1 MCSKKLSLGSRLMAM
16 SVVLLVLVLSPL
28 AAWPFSFGKTAPA
41 ETTYQILASQDQSTS
56 VIDQELIQSLKR
68 KNEQLNKVLAEQETK
83 LKTYEESL
91 QKQIKAEG
99 TTSQNSNVS
108 LASLLKEIESLKGLS
123 TTYKASY
130 AKIKTDYDELKL
142 AYDAVAAERDTY
154 FQEATDAVAKYNAI
168 PDQGMFHFA
177 MGAATIYRPSNKD
190 LGLETNV
197 GFGYGDAMI
206 TIGAIY
212 NLEKGFKLADI
223 SLDDVSYRIGLQIG
237 F

>member
-1 MCSKKLSLGSRLMAM
+1 MCLKKLSLGSRLMVM
-16 SVVLLVLVLSPL
+16 SIVLLALVLSPL
-28 AAWPFSFGKTAPA
+28 AAWPFSFGKTAPE
-41 ETTYQILASQDQSTS
+41 ETTYQVLPSQGAPTSDSDQA
-56 VIDQELIQSLKR
+56 LIQSLKL
-68 KNEQLNKVLAEQETK
+68 KNEELIKVLSEQEAK

-108 LASLLKEIESLKGLS
+108 LTNLLKEIESLKGLS

-130 AKIKTDYDELKL
+130 AKVKTDYDELKL
-142 AYDAVAAERDTY
+142 AYDAVVVERNTY
-154 FQEATDAVAKYNAI
+154 FQEATVAVEKFNSI
-168 PDQGMFHFA
+168 PKESMFHFA
-177 MGAATIYRPSNKD
+177 VGTAAIFRPSNKD
-190 LGLETNV
+190 LGIETNV

-206 TIGAIY
+206 SIGAIY
-212 NLEKGFKLADI
+212 NLEKGFKLTDI

>member
-1 MCSKKLSLGSRLMAM
+1 MCLKKLSLGSRLMVM
-16 SVVLLVLVLSPL
+16 SIVLLALVLSPL
-28 AAWPFSFGKTAPA
+28 AAWPFSFGKTAPE
-41 ETTYQILASQDQSTS
+41 ETTYQVLPSQGAPTSDSDQA
-56 VIDQELIQSLKR
+56 LIQSLKL
-68 KNEQLNKVLAEQETK
+68 KNEELIKVLSEQEAK

-108 LASLLKEIESLKGLS
+108 LMSLLKEIESLKGLS

-130 AKIKTDYDELKL
+130 AKVKTDYDELKL
-142 AYDAVAAERDTY
+142 AYDAVVVERNTY
-154 FQEATDAVAKYNAI
+154 FQEATEAVAVANSPEKAS
-168 PDQGMFHFA
+168 FHFA
-177 MGAATIYRPSNKD
+177 MGSAAIYRPSNKD

-212 NLEKGFKLADI
+212 NLEKGFKLTDI